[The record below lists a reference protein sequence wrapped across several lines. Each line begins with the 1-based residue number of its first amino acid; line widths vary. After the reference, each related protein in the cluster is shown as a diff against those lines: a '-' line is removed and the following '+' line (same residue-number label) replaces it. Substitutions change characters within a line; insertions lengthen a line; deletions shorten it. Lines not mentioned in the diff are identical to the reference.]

1 MLRNDLRNDLRHE
14 VVKYDPSIF
23 DISTNEQSDRY
34 MDFTS
39 HDDLLPS
46 FGADISIIK
55 PTADKTDTIWGIP
68 SVFVH
73 VGGGIVAGLLIA
85 GIIRS
90 LMR

>member
-1 MLRNDLRNDLRHE
+1 MLRNDLSRS

-23 DISTNEQSDRY
+23 DISSNEQSDRY

-46 FGADISIIK
+46 FGADIQIIK
-55 PTADKTDTIWGIP
+55 PTDMTSKADTIWGIP
-68 SVFVH
+68 ATIVH